1 LRLCENQTGA
11 NSPNGKLL
19 AATRNNCFSLLI
31 QRARSAN
38 RLSLFSTEKHMLLAL
53 ISILGYLMTILS
65 TVVIVQFILS
75 LLIAFNVVS
84 LSNNIVASIWHALNM
99 ILDPF
104 LKPIRKIMPDTGMI
118 DFSPMVLLIGL
129 RILQMLLMGLANDI
143 AAAGM

>member
-1 LRLCENQTGA
+1 
-11 NSPNGKLL
+11 
-19 AATRNNCFSLLI
+19 
-31 QRARSAN
+31 
-38 RLSLFSTEKHMLLAL
+38 MLLAL

-84 LSNNIVASIWHALNM
+84 LSNNIVSSIWHALNM

-129 RILQMLLMGLANDI
+129 RILQMLLAGLYNDLYV
-143 AAAGM
+143 GGL

>member
-1 LRLCENQTGA
+1 
-11 NSPNGKLL
+11 
-19 AATRNNCFSLLI
+19 
-31 QRARSAN
+31 
-38 RLSLFSTEKHMLLAL
+38 MLLAL
-53 ISILGYLMTILS
+53 ISIIGYLMTILS

-84 LSNNIVASIWHALNM
+84 LSNNVVSSIWHALNM

-129 RILQMLLMGLANDI
+129 RILQMLLQGLANDL
-143 AAAGM
+143 AMGGM

>member
-1 LRLCENQTGA
+1 
-11 NSPNGKLL
+11 
-19 AATRNNCFSLLI
+19 
-31 QRARSAN
+31 
-38 RLSLFSTEKHMLLAL
+38 MLLAL
-53 ISILGYLMTILS
+53 ISIIGYLMTILS

-84 LSNNIVASIWHALNM
+84 LSNNFVSSIWHALNM

-129 RILQMLLMGLANDI
+129 RILQMLLMGLANVI
-143 AAAGM
+143 ASAGM

>member
-1 LRLCENQTGA
+1 
-11 NSPNGKLL
+11 
-19 AATRNNCFSLLI
+19 
-31 QRARSAN
+31 
-38 RLSLFSTEKHMLLAL
+38 MLLAL
-53 ISILGYLMTILS
+53 ISIIGYLMTILS

-84 LSNNIVASIWHALNM
+84 LSNNIVSSIWHALNM

-129 RILQMLLMGLANDI
+129 RILQMLLLGLANDI
-143 AAAGM
+143 ASAGM